1 MMFWD
6 VKGIK
11 KHDFGLNQAARNLKN
26 IEKMIKLKINQEI
39 DQIWG

>member
-11 KHDFGLNQAARNLKN
+11 KHDFGLNQAAGNLKN
-26 IEKMIKLKINQEI
+26 IEKIINSKIDDEIK
-39 DQIWG
+39 QI